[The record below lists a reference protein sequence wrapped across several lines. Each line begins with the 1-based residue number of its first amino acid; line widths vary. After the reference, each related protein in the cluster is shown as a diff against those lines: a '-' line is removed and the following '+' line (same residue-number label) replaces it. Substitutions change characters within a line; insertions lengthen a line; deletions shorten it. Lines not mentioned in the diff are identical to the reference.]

1 MYRRCKLINIVDCYK
16 NITIRANTIY
26 NFHVRAFRAQLRM
39 FIYVYTFITRALF
52 IRINRSQNRGR
63 SSFTVPISYRTDRE
77 LNQSGSSREQGY
89 QWLSVTTSARLI
101 SLIHPSYFIQFI
113 IRTKF
118 KIEFLTIH
126 RYYTK
131 LVHLSD
137 QIITEIPISIN

>member
-26 NFHVRAFRAQLRM
+26 NFHVRLYFERSCVCL
-39 FIYVYTFITRALF
+39 YTFITRALF
-52 IRINRSQNRGR
+52 IRINRSQNRGK